1 MRYSFFVLIITLTLL
16 TRADDAYSR
25 RGCCSWHGG
34 ISHCDQKS
42 GKYECNDGTLSPSCY
57 CSLSSSQIPKKL
69 KIYKNIKSTNS
80 KLLPLDK
87 GLPVELSI
95 PDRTEGHVLG
105 PLNMYQN
112 YPQAQ
117 SDRNKDKKVFD
128 LKSIPYKKL
137 TESIGIIKEKVC
149 ENDKTLKYEIW
160 FSFGGTAGIFVSAN
174 SEAGM
179 KVLIDCSLQE

>member
-1 MRYSFFVLIITLTLL
+1 
-16 TRADDAYSR
+16 
-25 RGCCSWHGG
+25 
-34 ISHCDQKS
+34 
-42 GKYECNDGTLSPSCY
+42 
-57 CSLSSSQIPKKL
+57 
-69 KIYKNIKSTNS
+69 
-80 KLLPLDK
+80 
-87 GLPVELSI
+87 
-95 PDRTEGHVLG
+95 
-105 PLNMYQN
+105 MYQN